1 MKIRHIA
8 MAVAVAL
15 GSSYAIADT
24 SSAIRGRISNPQ
36 GEAAAGTKVIILH
49 VPSGTSRTVVTNESG
64 SFVAS
69 GLRVGGPYK
78 VIVDSDTYNDETVND
93 VFLQLGDTYQ
103 LNRQLQSAS
112 VERIAVTGS
121 AIATVVATG
130 SSSYFSA
137 KEIENAPSLNND
149 LKDIVKNNPLAVLS
163 PKDGELSV
171 AGSNPRFNSIS
182 VDGISQND
190 DFGLNANGYPTT
202 RTPISF
208 DAIDQVTVDV
218 SPFNAK
224 AGGFQGG
231 SINAVTKSGAND
243 TFGSLRYEIKNDSLA
258 GTPENQFAATPTN
271 PKGEVPLNF
280 ENKNWAGTLGGAV
293 VEDKLFY
300 FVAVEQYDATPPL
313 EWGPVGSGLS
323 NAALVSQADLDQI
336 MQIAKNVYGVEAG
349 DWNVNPEET
358 DEKFLAKLD
367 WNISDIHRAAYTYQ
381 YNKGNQTQNNQ
392 STTTRM
398 RLSSNWYNKEET
410 LNNHALKLY
419 SDWTSEFSTQLS
431 ATYMDVA
438 TVQASL
444 GNYGEAIINVPRV
457 GGTATQT
464 TSVNIGSDISRHS
477 NDLRKKTWIIAADGE
492 YLMDEHRLSF
502 GYQLKRLDIFNLFL
516 QRSKGEYTFSSIA
529 NFQNRL
535 AQSVRYQ
542 NSVTHNPDDV
552 AASFVRD
559 EHALYAQD
567 EWAVS
572 DEFTLNYGLRYER
585 LGSSDKAAYNKF
597 SEARTG
603 LRNDENLDGVDI
615 FLPRVGFSYMM
626 TEDLTVRGGVG
637 RFSGGQPTVWISNSY
652 SNPGIGTGDRSQ
664 SNVANV
670 SLTQVPQSLKDAV
683 AGVTTGG
690 NTNLV
695 DPNFNLPSDWR
706 AQLGADYIFS
716 LPLIGDDI
724 TWTTEY
730 LYIKKEDSSVWKDL
744 SLADSEKVGTTP
756 DGQRVIYN
764 DADGVVDIMLTN
776 ADEDGRSKV
785 FSTQLAKN
793 WDSGV
798 SLRTS
803 YTNMDITEG
812 APATS
817 STAGS
822 NYGNNA
828 VINRNDVLI
837 GRGSFETEHRF
848 VVNLGYET
856 EFFANYATNFNLF
869 FERKSGKPI
878 TYVLGVQNSNSTSKV
893 DNPYLQLSPGT
904 TNGYFLPFIP
914 KKGDT
919 SVVTFADAASETAF
933 WNTVTA
939 LGLDKYQGQYLPK
952 GVNTTPWV
960 TTLDLSVRQEIPGF
974 AEGHKGTV
982 YFTVDNLLNLIDKD
996 KGKVYGDDFGDMTLS
1011 NFALNQTNNKYI
1023 YSNVSS
1029 NTRNWDKF
1037 YTEESTWRIKVGV
1050 SYKF

>member
-24 SSAIRGRISNPQ
+24 SSAIRGRISNPE
-36 GEAAAGTKVIILH
+36 GAPAAGTKVIILH
-49 VPSGTSRTVVTNESG
+49 VPSGTSRTVMTNESG

-78 VIVDSDTYNDETVND
+78 VTVDSDTYNDETVND
-93 VFLQLGDTYQ
+93 VFLQLGDTFQ
-103 LNRQLQSAS
+103 LNRQLQAAS
-112 VERIAVTGS
+112 VERIAVTGA
-121 AIATVVATG
+121 AIAFNSTG
-130 SSSYFSA
+130 SSSYFG
-137 KEIENAPSLNND
+137 ERDIQNAPSLNND

-202 RTPISF
+202 RSPISF
-208 DAIDQVTVDV
+208 DAIDQISVDV

-224 AGGFQGG
+224 EGGFQGG
-231 SINAVTKSGAND
+231 KINAVTKSGGND
-243 TFGSLRYEIKNDSLA
+243 TFGSFKYEFKNDSLA

-271 PKGEVPLNF
+271 PNGEVPLNF
-280 ENKNWAGTLGGAV
+280 ENKNWAATIGGAV

-300 FVAVEQYDATPPL
+300 FVSAEQYDATPPL
-313 EWGPVGSGLS
+313 EWGPSGAGLS
-323 NAALVSQADLDQI
+323 NAALVTQDQI
-336 MQIAKNVYGVEAG
+336 NQVTQIAKSVYGVDVG
-349 DWNVNPEET
+349 DWNVVPEET
-358 DEKFLAKLD
+358 DEKLLLKLD

-381 YNKGNQTQNNQ
+381 YNKGNQTQGNQ
-392 STTTRM
+392 STSTNM

-438 TVQASL
+438 TVQKSL
-444 GNYGEAIINVPRV
+444 GDFGEVSVLVPRF
-457 GGTATQT
+457 GGTTGQTATI
-464 TSVNIGSDISRHS
+464 SIGSDISRHS
-477 NDLRKKTWIIAADGE
+477 NDLKKKTWIIAADGE
-492 YLMDEHRLSF
+492 YLLDEHRFSF

-516 QRSKGEYTFSSIA
+516 QRTKGQYTFNGIT

-542 NSVTHNPDDV
+542 NSITHNPDDV
-552 AASFVRD
+552 AASFIRD
-559 EHALYAQD
+559 EHSLYAQD
-567 EWAVS
+567 EWAVN

-585 LGSSDKAAYNKF
+585 LGSSDKSVYNPF
-597 SEARTG
+597 SQARTG
-603 LRNDENLDGVDI
+603 FRNDENLDGADI
-615 FLPRVGFSYMM
+615 ILPRLGFTYQA
-626 TEDLTVRGGVG
+626 TDDVTLRGGVG

-652 SNPGIGTGDRSQ
+652 SNPGIGTGDRSL

-670 SLTQVPQSLKDAV
+670 SISEVPQALKDAV

-706 AQLGADYIFS
+706 AQLAADYVFS

-724 TWTTEY
+724 SWTTEY
-730 LYIKKEDSSVWKDL
+730 LYIKKQDSSVWQDVSIL
-744 SLADSEKVGTTP
+744 ESEKVGTTP
-756 DGQRVIYN
+756 DGLRKIYN
-764 DADGVVDIMLTN
+764 DTDGVVDIMLTN
-776 ADEDGRSKV
+776 ADDDGRSKI
-785 FSTQLAKN
+785 FSTMLAKT

-798 SLRTS
+798 RLSTS
-803 YTNMDITEG
+803 YTNMDVTEG

-822 NYGNNA
+822 NFGNNA
-828 VINRNDVLI
+828 VINRNELLI
-837 GRGSFETEHRF
+837 GRGVFETEHRF
-848 VVNLGYET
+848 VVNLGYEA
-856 EFFANYATNFNLF
+856 EFFANYPTNFTVF
-869 FERKSGKPI
+869 FERRSGKPI
-878 TYVLGVQNSNSTSKV
+878 TYVLGVTDANGTSRV
-893 DNPYLQLSPGT
+893 TNPYLQLSPGT
-904 TNGYFLPFIP
+904 TNSYFLPFIP

-919 SVVTFADAASETAF
+919 SVVKFANAAQETSF
-933 WNTVTA
+933 WNTVSA

-952 GVNTTPWV
+952 GVNTTPWT
-960 TTLDLSVRQEIPGF
+960 TTLDLSVRQDVPGF

-982 YFTVDNLLNLIDKD
+982 YFVVDNLLNLIDKD
-996 KGKVYGDDFGDMTLS
+996 KGKVYGDDFGDMTLA
-1011 NFALNQTNNKYI
+1011 NFTLDQATNQYI
-1023 YSNVSS
+1023 YNNVSG

-1050 SYKF
+1050 SYSF